1 MNISVLSIGDEIL
14 SGDTVNTNST
24 WICQK
29 ITELGF
35 DVVRQVTCQD
45 NKKEIISSISFLLES
60 SPNYVIVT
68 GGLGPTEDD
77 ITRKVLF
84 DYFDVQE
91 IFDEKYW
98 QKLVLKYKKLDIE
111 VLDSNRSQAIIPSDG
126 GFLPN
131 PIGSARGY
139 SFIKKNT
146 KFFILPG
153 VPSEMKG
160 IMNETILVELQ
171 KIVTKPILRKLI
183 RTTGYPES
191 VLAHKI
197 KKITDLNHG
206 CKIGYYPSAYGV
218 DIRISNTSSVLLEKF
233 FIGIQN
239 ILGDICFSGRKIS
252 IEHLIIK
259 KLSLLNKTV
268 SIAESC
274 TGGLLGHRITNIPM
288 ASKVFNG
295 GLITYSNES
304 KSRLLGIPKKLIDDH
319 GAVSEIVARKMSE
332 EVKKRFET
340 DYGISITGI
349 AGPGGGTKEKPV
361 GTVFIGISGINSTKV
376 YKYMFG
382 KDREKNKLKTSQA
395 AFNMLRLSI

>member
-1 MNISVLSIGDEIL
+1 MNISILTIGDEIL

-29 ITELGF
+29 ITDIGF
-35 DVVRQVTCQD
+35 NVANQVTCQD
-45 NKKEIISSISFLLES
+45 NKKEIISSINFLLES
-60 SPNYVIVT
+60 SPDFVIMT

-77 ITRKVLF
+77 ITRKVVF
-84 DYFDVQE
+84 DYFNVQE
-91 IFDEKYW
+91 LFDEGYW
-98 QKLVLKYKKLDIE
+98 QELVLKYKKLDIE

-126 GFLPN
+126 GILPN

-139 SFIKKNT
+139 SFKKKST

-160 IMNETILVELQ
+160 IMNETILLEL
-171 KIVTKPILRKLI
+171 KNIVKKPILRKLI

-197 KKITDLNHG
+197 KVITDLDHG
-206 CKIGYYPSAYGV
+206 CKIGYYPSLCGV
-218 DIRISNTSSVLLEKF
+218 DIRISSTSTVLLERI
-233 FIGIQN
+233 FIGIKN
-239 ILGDICFSGRKIS
+239 ILGDICFSHTKIS

-259 KLSLLNKTV
+259 KLSLMNKTV

-295 GLITYSNES
+295 GFITYSNES
-304 KSRLLGIPKKLIDDH
+304 KSRFLGIPKNLIDDH
-319 GAVSEIVARKMSE
+319 GAVSEIVAQKMSE
-332 EVKKRFET
+332 EVRKRFET

-361 GTVFIGISGINSTKV
+361 GTVFIGISDKNSTKV
-376 YKYMFG
+376 SKYMFG
-382 KDREKNKLKTSQA
+382 KDREKNKQKTSQA

>member
-29 ITELGF
+29 MTGLGF
-35 DVVRQVTCQD
+35 NVLKQITCQD
-45 NKKEIISSISFLLES
+45 NKKEIISSIDFLLRS
-60 SPNYVIVT
+60 SPDFVIMT

-77 ITRKVLF
+77 ITRKVVF

-91 IFDEKYW
+91 LFDEEYW
-98 QKLVLKYKKLDIE
+98 QELVLKYKKLDIE

-126 GFLPN
+126 GILPN
-131 PIGSARGY
+131 PIGSARGF
-139 SFIKKNT
+139 SFKKKTT

-160 IMNETILVELQ
+160 IMNETILLEL
-171 KIVTKPILRKLI
+171 KNIVIKPILRKLI

-191 VLAHKI
+191 ILANKV
-197 KKITDLNHG
+197 KELTDLDHG
-206 CKIGYYPSAYGV
+206 CKIGYYPSVYGV
-218 DIRISNTSSVLLEKF
+218 DIRISSTSSTLLEKF
-233 FIGIQN
+233 FIGIKN
-239 ILGDICFSGRKIS
+239 ILGDICFSHKKIP

-259 KLSLLNKTV
+259 KLSLMNKTV

-304 KSRLLGIPKKLIDDH
+304 KSRLLGIPKNLIDDY

-332 EVKKRFET
+332 EVRKRFET

-361 GTVFIGISGINSTKV
+361 GTVFIGISDNNSTKV
-376 YKYMFG
+376 SKYMFG

-395 AFNMLRLSI
+395 AFDMLRLSI